1 MLRVGRGTATPLL
14 SMTAP
19 FLSPARGGIG
29 RGAAGVAGTL
39 PHPVL
44 VAVLLVFVG
53 GQDHRLGLGA
63 VALRQDAMNEQDG

>member
-19 FLSPARGGIG
+19 FFPPHAGESEGDAVGSPG
-29 RGAAGVAGTL
+29 RRS
-39 PHPVL
+39 PVL